1 MAERKPGEWWFRP
14 EELSNGGRLNIYE
27 ADGSTNRVAASIR
40 EPLPIY
46 EANGHDLDIEAMD
59 AEQLRR
65 ARFTV
70 AAPDLYEAA
79 VSALDYLESCLD
91 PKCEPGCGCVLDV
104 LRQAIAKAE
113 GRDA

>member
-1 MAERKPGEWWFRP
+1 MADFTPGPWRTFPASMVDGRTMRVVTERKDVGMGVGDNATE
-14 EELSNGGRLNIYE
+14 
-27 ADGSTNRVAASIR
+27 T
-40 EPLPIY
+40 
-46 EANGHDLDIEAMD
+46 EAN
-59 AEQLRR
+59 
-65 ARFTV
+65 ARLIA